1 MSLRTEV
8 PRLRSLPWFT
18 TWLWRPSRRRRRR
31 PADDGLLLRRPIFR
45 KYFLALFAAVIVPL
59 LINGASEAWFGYQD
73 QRTMLDARLLVEAS
87 AAAARIQGFLDGIRS
102 QMQWAV
108 APDRAAAAHQSGGSS
123 TPASVHGSW
132 GALRAARSV
141 PGAR

>member
-18 TWLWRPSRRRRRR
+18 TWLWRPSMRRRRC
-31 PADDGLLLRRPIFR
+31 PVDDGLPLRRPILR
-45 KYFLALFAAVIVPL
+45 KYFLALFAAVVVPL

-87 AAAARIQGFLDGIRS
+87 AAAARIQGFS
-102 QMQWAV
+102 MAY
-108 APDRAAAAHQSGGSS
+108 
-123 TPASVHGSW
+123 
-132 GALRAARSV
+132 
-141 PGAR
+141 GARCNGPSSCRGPMSAWRITASMRCGCFAKSQQSPTSP